1 MTCPCSPFPQPLVA
15 AGDVISRLTSDT
27 TIVSD
32 LVSQNI
38 NIFLR
43 NVVKATGV
51 IFFMFSLS
59 WKLSLVTFMGF
70 PIIMLVSD
78 VYGKYYKV
86 GRSSWRGCGVLQC
99 WAVPLLRP
107 LWVTLVV
114 VGLMFECFV
123 AGSGGRMA
131 ALNMYEQTSVASALP
146 CFMLRSGS
154 VLGLT
159 GEAVR
164 PWDVL
169 YVPGLGQ
176 SLPLP

>member
-1 MTCPCSPFPQPLVA
+1 MVTCPCSSPPHPLVT
-15 AGDVISRLTSDT
+15 AGDIISRLTSDT

-78 VYGKYYKV
+78 VYGKYYQV
-86 GRSSWRGCGVLQC
+86 GRRSHGVPQR
-99 WAVPLLRP
+99 WAVPLVKPSWRLGVA
-107 LWVTLVV
+107 LEL
-114 VGLMFECFV
+114 VGLMLRCFA
-123 AGSGGRMA
+123 AGSGAGR
-131 ALNMYEQTSVASALP
+131 QH
-146 CFMLRSGS
+146 
-154 VLGLT
+154 
-159 GEAVR
+159 
-164 PWDVL
+164 
-169 YVPGLGQ
+169 
-176 SLPLP
+176 

>member
-1 MTCPCSPFPQPLVA
+1 MCHPLDPQKGAGLNGELHLAPGTERGLAVVTHPCSPLPLPLVA

-86 GRSSWRGCGVLQC
+86 GRGAGV
-99 WAVPLLRP
+99 AVMCCSAGLKP
-107 LWVTLVV
+107 LWRLWWCW
-114 VGLMFECFV
+114 EW
-123 AGSGGRMA
+123 
-131 ALNMYEQTSVASALP
+131 
-146 CFMLRSGS
+146 
-154 VLGLT
+154 
-159 GEAVR
+159 
-164 PWDVL
+164 WD
-169 YVPGLGQ
+169 
-176 SLPLP
+176 

>member
-1 MTCPCSPFPQPLVA
+1 MQSAGWDAEHGQVMTCHSDVSLLSQPFVLL
-15 AGDVISRLTSDT
+15 GDVISRLTSDT

-78 VYGKYYKV
+78 IYGKYYKV
-86 GRSSWRGCGVLQC
+86 GRSNWHTCTTVLVCPHCGSYR
-99 WAVPLLRP
+99 W
-107 LWVTLVV
+107 LW
-114 VGLMFECFV
+114 
-123 AGSGGRMA
+123 S
-131 ALNMYEQTSVASALP
+131 S
-146 CFMLRSGS
+146 
-154 VLGLT
+154 LG
-159 GEAVR
+159 
-164 PWDVL
+164 
-169 YVPGLGQ
+169 
-176 SLPLP
+176 

>member
-1 MTCPCSPFPQPLVA
+1 MTCPHSPLPHSIAA

-86 GRSSWRGCGVLQC
+86 GRSSCNGHGVPQH
-99 WAVPLLRP
+99 WAVPLVKPSWR
-107 LWVTLVV
+107 LWVALEL
-114 VGLMFECFV
+114 VGLMLECFA
-123 AGSGGRMA
+123 AGSGDGKA
-131 ALNMYEQTSVASALP
+131 ALNLYGQASVALALT
-146 CFMLRSGS
+146 LLHARELEASG
-154 VLGLT
+154 V
-159 GEAVR
+159 
-164 PWDVL
+164 
-169 YVPGLGQ
+169 
-176 SLPLP
+176 

>member
-1 MTCPCSPFPQPLVA
+1 MWSHHGTRGTGHGQAATCRGDVSPLSLPQPLVP

-86 GRSSWRGCGVLQC
+86 GRRGWCGCRVPRR
-99 WAVPLLRP
+99 WAGPLGKL
-107 LWVTLVV
+107 LW
-114 VGLMFECFV
+114 GLWAALELEGLIFGSF
-123 AGSGGRMA
+123 AARSGGRKA
-131 ALNMYEQTSVASALP
+131 AWHLHGQMSVGLAVI
-146 CFMLRSGS
+146 F
-154 VLGLT
+154 VLG
-159 GEAVR
+159 
-164 PWDVL
+164 
-169 YVPGLGQ
+169 
-176 SLPLP
+176 S

>member
-1 MTCPCSPFPQPLVA
+1 MVPSRDMGHGQALTCCGDMSPLSLPQPLGP

-86 GRSSWRGCGVLQC
+86 GRRGWCGCRVPQRWAGPLGKVLWGL
-99 WAVPLLRP
+99 WAALELQ
-107 LWVTLVV
+107 
-114 VGLMFECFV
+114 GLIFGCF
-123 AGSGGRMA
+123 ACSGGRRTVLRLCGQISIGLA
-131 ALNMYEQTSVASALP
+131 VT
-146 CFMLRSGS
+146 FMLKS
-154 VLGLT
+154 
-159 GEAVR
+159 
-164 PWDVL
+164 W
-169 YVPGLGQ
+169 
-176 SLPLP
+176 

>member
-1 MTCPCSPFPQPLVA
+1 MTCRGDTSLLSLPRPLVA

-32 LVSQNI
+32 LISQNI

-78 VYGKYYKV
+78 VYGKYYQV
-86 GRSSWRGCGVLQC
+86 GRSSWHCHSTG
-99 WAVPLLRP
+99 
-107 LWVTLVV
+107 LV
-114 VGLMFECFV
+114 
-123 AGSGGRMA
+123 S
-131 ALNMYEQTSVASALP
+131 P
-146 CFMLRSGS
+146 
-154 VLGLT
+154 
-159 GEAVR
+159 
-164 PWDVL
+164 
-169 YVPGLGQ
+169 
-176 SLPLP
+176 

>member
-1 MTCPCSPFPQPLVA
+1 MTCPCSPLSQPLVA

-86 GRSSWRGCGVLQC
+86 GRGGWHGHGVPRRR
-99 WAVPLLRP
+99 AVPLVKPSWR
-107 LWVTLVV
+107 LWVALEL
-114 VGLMFECFV
+114 VGLMLGCF
-123 AGSGGRMA
+123 APGSGGRRV
-131 ALNMYEQTSVASALP
+131 ALNVYGQTSIASALNLL
-146 CFMLRSGS
+146 CVEEL
-154 VLGLT
+154 
-159 GEAVR
+159 EASWV
-164 PWDVL
+164 
-169 YVPGLGQ
+169 
-176 SLPLP
+176 

>member
-1 MTCPCSPFPQPLVA
+1 M
-15 AGDVISRLTSDT
+15 TSDT

-86 GRSSWRGCGVLQC
+86 GRSGWRGRGVLHY
-99 WAVPLLRP
+99 WAVPLLKASWR
-107 LWVTLVV
+107 LWVALEL
-114 VGLMFECFV
+114 VGLMLGCFA
-123 AGSGGRMA
+123 AGSGGRKA
-131 ALNMYEQTSVASALP
+131 ALNLYGQMSAASAVTLLHAQESKH
-146 CFMLRSGS
+146 LRSDRRGS
-154 VLGLT
+154 LVT
-159 GEAVR
+159 GCPICACLNSCNLSS
-164 PWDVL
+164 P
-169 YVPGLGQ
+169 
-176 SLPLP
+176 LPLG